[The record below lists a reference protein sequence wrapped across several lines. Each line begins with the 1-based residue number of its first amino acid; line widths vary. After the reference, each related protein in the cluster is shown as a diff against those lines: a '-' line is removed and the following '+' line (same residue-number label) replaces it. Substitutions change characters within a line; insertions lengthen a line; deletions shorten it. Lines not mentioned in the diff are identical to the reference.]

1 MSVNRKLLSM
11 KEAKKKK
18 KIGDP
23 EMAQMKDLKDIKQL
37 LGTHSINS
45 KRQGKIRAFWKRHR
59 RRKKDPNQTS
69 RDEKHNAWDAEQDRY

>member
-11 KEAKKKK
+11 KEVKET
-18 KIGDP
+18 IGDP

-45 KRQGKIRAFWKRHR
+45 KR
-59 RRKKDPNQTS
+59 
-69 RDEKHNAWDAEQDRY
+69 